1 MDILKDTFALRCYI
15 GPIGG
20 SSVSPINRRL
30 LRLSMP
36 VRQRAD
42 AARNRARLV
51 GVARS
56 LFSRSTKPV
65 TLEAIAL
72 SAGVGIGTL
81 YRHFPTKEA
90 LVDAVYRAE
99 LDALDHE
106 ADALLAS
113 GDAFGAMRHWLDLY
127 ASFVATKHAMHDALR
142 IALTPGSK
150 PLAETRVRMNETIVK
165 FLSAGCR
172 DRSMRDG
179 LEADD
184 VTLAF
189 AGAVFAATTT
199 PDREQIR
206 RILDL
211 LMAGLRP

>member
-1 MDILKDTFALRCYI
+1 MSTQIPK
-15 GPIGG
+15 
-20 SSVSPINRRL
+20 
-30 LRLSMP
+30 
-36 VRQRAD
+36 RAD

-56 LFSRSTKPV
+56 LFTSSVKPV
-65 TLEAIAL
+65 TLEAIAQ

-90 LVDAVYRAE
+90 LVDAVYSAE
-99 LDALDHE
+99 LDALDRD
-106 ADALLAS
+106 ADELLAS
-113 GDAFGAMRHWLDLY
+113 GEAFGAMRHWLDRY
-127 ASFVATKHAMHDALR
+127 ADFVATKHAMHDALR

-165 FLSAGCR
+165 FLAAGSR
-172 DRSMRDG
+172 DSSIRGG

-199 PDREQIR
+199 PDRQQIR

-211 LMAGLRP
+211 LMAGLRPFK